1 MNREKF
7 IKMNKPARAKW
18 LAKKGFSSQEEFL
31 SSLVPAKAANIEKKE
46 SLDLI
51 IAFDTTGSM
60 DMYREQVK
68 QHIITVV
75 EENFALNPN
84 LRIGIVAF
92 GDYYDMNNATD
103 FGIAYQYLPLTN
115 DENSIVS
122 FVNNAK
128 RTIGG
133 DGDEFYELVIKKI
146 TEEVNWNENSNKVV
160 LLIADC
166 NPHPVGY
173 SYEHIVKNA
182 QIDWRE
188 EAKKAAS
195 KGIKFNTLAILPK
208 YRWYKELSKITN
220 GTYLPFKSAEKTSQL
235 ITATLLAEGGEKT
248 KGLFDLKLS
257 SEKDKEMKE
266 VYKTYSLKLT

>member
-1 MNREKF
+1 MTREKF

-31 SSLVPAKAANIEKKE
+31 SSLIPAKAANIEKKE

-68 QHIITVV
+68 QHIVTVV
-75 EENFALNPN
+75 KENFTLNPN

-92 GDYYDMNNATD
+92 GDYCDMNSATD

-115 DENSIVS
+115 EVNSIVS

-128 RTIGG
+128 RTSGG
-133 DGDEFYELVIKKI
+133 DGDEFYELVIRKI

-160 LLIADC
+160 LLIADYT
-166 NPHPVGY
+166 PHPVGY
-173 SYEHIVKNA
+173 SYGNIVKNA
-182 QIDWRE
+182 QIDWKE

-208 YRWYKELSKITN
+208 YTWYKELSEITN

>member
-31 SSLVPAKAANIEKKE
+31 SSLIPAKAANIEKKE

-68 QHIITVV
+68 QHIVTVV
-75 EENFALNPN
+75 KENFTLNPN

-92 GDYYDMNNATD
+92 GDYCDMNSATD

-115 DENSIVS
+115 EVNSIVS
-122 FVNNAK
+122 FVNNAM

-133 DGDEFYELVIKKI
+133 DEDEFYELVIKKI

-160 LLIADC
+160 LLIADY

-173 SYEHIVKNA
+173 SYENIVKNA
-182 QIDWRE
+182 QIDWKE

-195 KGIKFNTLAILPK
+195 RGIKFNTLAILPK
-208 YRWYKELSKITN
+208 YTWYKELSEITN
-220 GTYLPFKSAEKTSQL
+220 GTYLPFKSAKKTPQL